1 MRAGSVGLSSPPSLR
16 ALRLL
21 LGGAIVLAFP
31 LAAIAV
37 FGLGV
42 DRRLAADVLACIYAF
57 GLVLLFASSLLP
69 LPALRGWT
77 RHARLASAS
86 LLFLG
91 VSYATHLSWELAWLL
106 GHATIAAH
114 PDAAWA
120 YPWWAYIDGG
130 DARYLHAPPELLAME
145 TLSVA
150 NGTLGVLAL
159 RAWSRTRAR
168 WSLVAMLCT
177 AVVHFYSASL
187 YYLGE
192 LLAGLPNV
200 DTTRFVSTWI
210 KFGLANAPWVV
221 MPPLVLA
228 WVLGE
233 LGDAGREPE

>member
-1 MRAGSVGLSSPPSLR
+1 MTCPTSLR
-16 ALRLL
+16 VLRLV

-57 GLVLLFASSLLP
+57 GLLLLFASSLLP

-77 RHARLASAS
+77 RHERFASAS

-106 GHATIAAH
+106 GHEHIAASRE
-114 PDAAWA
+114 AAWA

-145 TLSVA
+145 TLSVV
-150 NGTLGVLAL
+150 NGTIGVIAL
-159 RAWSRTRAR
+159 RAWLRARAR
-168 WSLVAMLCT
+168 WALLAMLGT

-192 LLAGLPNV
+192 LVAGLPNV
-200 DTTRFVSTWI
+200 DTTRFVSTWV
-210 KFGLANAPWVV
+210 KFGLANAPWIV

-228 WVLGE
+228 WVWGE
-233 LGDAGREPE
+233 LEGAGR

>member
-1 MRAGSVGLSSPPSLR
+1 MTGPSSLR
-16 ALRLL
+16 VLRFV
-21 LGGAIVLAFP
+21 LGSAIVLAFP

-57 GLVLLFASSLLP
+57 GLLLLFASSLLP

-77 RHARLASAS
+77 RHERLASAS

-106 GHATIAAH
+106 GHELIAASR
-114 PDAAWA
+114 DAAWA

-150 NGTLGVLAL
+150 NGTIGVVAL
-159 RAWSRTRAR
+159 RAWLRARAR
-168 WSLVAMLCT
+168 WALLAMLGT

-192 LLAGLPNV
+192 LVAGLPNV
-200 DTTRFVSTWI
+200 DTTRFVSTWV
-210 KFGLANAPWVV
+210 KFGLANAPWIV

-228 WVLGE
+228 WVGGE
-233 LGDAGREPE
+233 LECGDADR